1 MTVSWTRY
9 AQSLTD
15 KPVKGM
21 LTGPVTLLGWSFPRE
36 DISRADIALQLSLAL
51 AEEVK
56 DLQEA
61 GINIIQIDEPAFRE
75 GLPLKHSQWQHYL
88 DWATLKPV
96 SAAVGP
102 VVALGGW
109 VALRRG
115 WVATRFVMAW
125 GTLMAATQ
133 YSIDLVKWVA
143 GRERPVHWLPEG
155 DTASPWLVSGQYSF
169 PSGHTGYYWALALGI
184 ALRWPRFAV
193 PALAVAIYVTEQR
206 VLVLAHH
213 GSDVL
218 ASIGIALLWAAALLP
233 WLRERRASA
242 ASFPR
247 PH

>member
-1 MTVSWTRY
+1 LY
-9 AQSLTD
+9 PD
-15 KPVKGM
+15 
-21 LTGPVTLLGWSFPRE
+21 TLRLRRALIAGGVACLIASALLILAFDPGIERWLLPRVPL
-36 DISRADIALQLSLAL
+36 RAAL
-51 AEEVK
+51 V
-56 DLQEA
+56 D
-61 GINIIQIDEPAFRE
+61 
-75 GLPLKHSQWQHYL
+75 WQHYL